1 MLNILFLAFISL
13 SCSLLIPSVK
23 QKLKLET
30 QSQLWVLWLFS
41 IFFIAISFV
50 GVEESLF
57 FFMLCTSIFYF
68 YDMFFL
74 GKTTKKNSQKNGQKN
89 LMFHLVDF
97 FPVLIIIWVIR
108 SFIFQPYQVPTG
120 SLEPT
125 VRPGDFLLV
134 NQFDYGI
141 RFPIWRKLL
150 MHIDEPKRG
159 DVVVFFPPG
168 GNIHFVKRLI
178 GLPGDVVQYKQKQLI
193 INDKKMPQTL
203 IGPGYAEDP
212 GAAVIEQLEKL
223 DNVEHRM
230 FLNPESMPAQEH
242 TWIVPQGHYFMMGD
256 NRDFSG
262 DSREFG
268 FVPEKNIVGRPM
280 FIWFSFDAKAWQNR
294 DWLHLIRWHRIGKKV
309 T

>member
-1 MLNILFLAFISL
+1 MLNILYLAFVGL
-13 SCSLLIPSVK
+13 SCSLLVPNIK
-23 QKLKLET
+23 QKLKPET
-30 QSQLWVLWLFS
+30 QSQLWVFWLFT

-50 GVEESLF
+50 GIEVSLF
-57 FFMLCTSIFYF
+57 AFMLFTAIFYF

-74 GKTTKKNSQKNGQKN
+74 NKSTKKNGNKN

-97 FPVLIIIWVIR
+97 FPVLIIIWLIR
-108 SFIFQPYQVPTG
+108 SFIFQPYHVPTG

-125 VRPGDFLLV
+125 VRPGDFLVV
-134 NQFDYGI
+134 NQFDYGL

-150 MHIDEPKRG
+150 FSVDQPKRG

-168 GNIHFVKRLI
+168 GNVHFVKRLV

-193 INDKKMPQTL
+193 INNKKMPQNL
-203 IGPGYAEDP
+203 VGPGYAQDP
-212 GAAVIEQLEKL
+212 GAAVLENIEKL
-223 DNVEHRM
+223 GSVEHKM
-230 FLNPESMPAQEH
+230 FINPQASAAPAH
-242 TWIVPQGHYFMMGD
+242 TWIVPKGSYFMMGD

-280 FIWFSFDAKAWQNR
+280 FIWFSFDANAWKKH
-294 DWLHLIRWHRIGKKV
+294 DWAHLIRWHRIGHKV
-309 T
+309 V